1 MIKLLFCLSIPRYRH
16 LFNQSSIP
24 LRYLISFIIITTRWK
39 IVSRFLSWQL
49 QEIETPRVESYYWVG
64 TRPLL
69 NQGSSVTSCPSQSSS
84 SLTKNDPRE
93 REPEAIPGSFPFAP
107 CKVVSFPKGV
117 GSLLECVLR
126 HSCPFAPS
134 GTGSVAE
141 RSIHAAEVNNPRQKS
156 LLIMESPRTTSTTT
170 TERKR
175 EREPQVSL
183 KCDLPPGTNYE

>member
-1 MIKLLFCLSIPRYRH
+1 MIKLFCIQTFRSTRSIW
-16 LFNQSSIP
+16 NQGITVP
-24 LRYLISFIIITTRWK
+24 LHYPISFIIITTSIRWK
-39 IVSRFLSWQL
+39 SVSRFLSWQL
-49 QEIETPRVESYYWVG
+49 QEIETRRVESYWPGVG

-117 GSLLECVLR
+117 GSLRWSLLEVLR

-134 GTGSVAE
+134 SPWLKDRYT
-141 RSIHAAEVNNPRQKS
+141 PRK
-156 LLIMESPRTTSTTT
+156 
-170 TERKR
+170 
-175 EREPQVSL
+175 
-183 KCDLPPGTNYE
+183 

>member
-1 MIKLLFCLSIPRYRH
+1 MIKLLFCLSIPPYRH
-16 LFNQSSIP
+16 LFNQSSIS
-24 LRYLISFIIITTRWK
+24 LLFYFVHNYYNTMENRVTLS
-39 IVSRFLSWQL
+39 LSWQL

-170 TERKR
+170 TER
-175 EREPQVSL
+175 EREGTPSL
-183 KCDLPPGTNYE
+183 SEMRSSARN

>member
-1 MIKLLFCLSIPRYRH
+1 MENRVTLS
-16 LFNQSSIP
+16 
-24 LRYLISFIIITTRWK
+24 
-39 IVSRFLSWQL
+39 LSWQL